1 MCEPL
6 IRITDKD
13 IPAAALV
20 HAHAFL
26 TDPYTTY
33 ALRDPKKRP
42 HQLYFLMTL
51 MLRHA
56 CLYGEVYATPGM
68 EAVAAWMPPGSGR
81 ESYWRMLRA
90 GALPVIW
97 RVGPSAIRSYQQVE
111 ALTHELHM
119 RYAPQPHWYLSQ
131 LGVEPA
137 IQGQGYGRRILTPT
151 LERIDREAKAVYLE
165 TLNPKAILF
174 YENLG
179 FKVREEVILPG
190 GGPPMWAILRDPQT
204 G

>member
-1 MCEPL
+1 
-6 IRITDKD
+6 
-13 IPAAALV
+13 
-20 HAHAFL
+20 
-26 TDPYTTY
+26 
-33 ALRDPKKRP
+33 
-42 HQLYFLMTL
+42 
-51 MLRHA
+51 
-56 CLYGEVYATPGM
+56 
-68 EAVAAWMPPGSGR
+68 
-81 ESYWRMLRA
+81 
-90 GALPVIW
+90 
-97 RVGPSAIRSYQQVE
+97 
-111 ALTHELHM
+111 M

-190 GGPPMWAILRDPQT
+190 GGPPMWAMLRDPQT

>member
-68 EAVAAWMPPGSGR
+68 EAVAAWMPPGGCI
-81 ESYWRMLRA
+81 A
-90 GALPVIW
+90 GDLAGGSLCYPFLPA
-97 RVGPSAIRSYQQVE
+97 S
-111 ALTHELHM
+111 
-119 RYAPQPHWYLSQ
+119 
-131 LGVEPA
+131 
-137 IQGQGYGRRILTPT
+137 
-151 LERIDREAKAVYLE
+151 
-165 TLNPKAILF
+165 
-174 YENLG
+174 
-179 FKVREEVILPG
+179 
-190 GGPPMWAILRDPQT
+190 
-204 G
+204 